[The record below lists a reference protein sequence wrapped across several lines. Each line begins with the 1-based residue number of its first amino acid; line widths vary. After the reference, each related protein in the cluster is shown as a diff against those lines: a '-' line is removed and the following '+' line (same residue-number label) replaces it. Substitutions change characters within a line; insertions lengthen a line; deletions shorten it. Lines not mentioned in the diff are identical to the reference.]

1 MRTRAF
7 LTILLLLA
15 GCCLNGCWDQQEIT
29 SLAPITGL
37 GVDAGDQ
44 PGMYKISVQIT
55 AGGGGDT
62 NDGSAETRLRVLTV
76 DAETVEAGI
85 MQLQPQLRRAPFLL
99 HLNFIALGEEL
110 ARSGIEGVLASLQAS
125 PQIRASVPL
134 LVAAGSAEAVL
145 AAHSGI
151 ARAPGQDIS
160 DLLEGIAEAP
170 IGVRATILD
179 AINAHTIRGTELA
192 LPILDLIPLHLESG
206 TSLPD
211 DGTGQGGERYTEV
224 KMERTAL
231 FDRNR
236 FVATL
241 DRLETNILSVLL
253 GAGGRGMA
261 LVPNPANPIRP
272 LSIFYER
279 LNVL

>member
-62 NDGSAETRLRVLTV
+62 NDGSAETKLRVLTV

-145 AAHSGI
+145 AAI
-151 ARAPGQDIS
+151 RELPGPQGRTS
-160 DLLEGIAEAP
+160 
-170 IGVRATILD
+170 
-179 AINAHTIRGTELA
+179 AIC
-192 LPILDLIPLHLESG
+192 
-206 TSLPD
+206 
-211 DGTGQGGERYTEV
+211 
-224 KMERTAL
+224 
-231 FDRNR
+231 
-236 FVATL
+236 
-241 DRLETNILSVLL
+241 
-253 GAGGRGMA
+253 
-261 LVPNPANPIRP
+261 
-272 LSIFYER
+272 
-279 LNVL
+279 